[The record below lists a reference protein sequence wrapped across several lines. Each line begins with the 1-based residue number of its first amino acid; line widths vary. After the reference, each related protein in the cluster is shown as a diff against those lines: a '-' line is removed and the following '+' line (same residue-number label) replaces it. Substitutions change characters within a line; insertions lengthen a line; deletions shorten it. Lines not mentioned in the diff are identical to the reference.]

1 MAIDFIENTIA
12 TLEKTY
18 TKESVRVFINNY
30 MLKAY
35 TYNNNTLQSFLNNSN
50 ELIRREEREEKTMV
64 INVYW
69 ESIKGIEKDLKV
81 EFTPVEK
88 NQFSR
93 IMDKL
98 LEKGVKPEE
107 IKTALHKIV
116 PKCKAP
122 SDLIKILKTAK
133 ALKGEMENGQNERW
147 QS

>member
-133 ALKGEMENGQNERW
+133 ALKGEMENGQNER
-147 QS
+147 

>member
-133 ALKGEMENGQNERW
+133 ALKGEMENG
-147 QS
+147 

>member
-50 ELIRREEREEKTMV
+50 ELIRREEREEGKMV

-69 ESIKGIEKDLKV
+69 ESIKKIEKDLKV

-98 LEKGVKPEE
+98 LEKGVKSEE

-122 SDLIKILKTAK
+122 SDLIAILKKAK
-133 ALKGEMENGQNERW
+133 ALKGEMENG
-147 QS
+147 

>member
-50 ELIRREEREEKTMV
+50 ELIRREEREEDKMV

-69 ESIKGIEKDLKV
+69 ESIKGIEKDLSV

-133 ALKGEMENGQNERW
+133 ALKGEMENGQNER
-147 QS
+147 

>member
-35 TYNNNTLQSFLNNSN
+35 AYNNNTLQSFLNNSN
-50 ELIRREEREEKTMV
+50 ELIRREEREEGKMV

-69 ESIKGIEKDLKV
+69 ESIKRIEKDLSV
-81 EFTPVEK
+81 EFIPVEK

-133 ALKGEMENGQNERW
+133 ALKGEMKNGQNER
-147 QS
+147 

>member
-1 MAIDFIENTIA
+1 MALDFIENAIA
-12 TLEKTY
+12 YLEKRY
-18 TKESVRVFINNY
+18 TKESVRSLIDNY
-30 MLKAY
+30 LHKAHTY
-35 TYNNNTLQSFLNNSN
+35 TENTLQAFINNSN
-50 ELIRREEREEKTMV
+50 ELVLRDTREEDKMV

-69 ESIKGIEKDLKV
+69 ESIKRIEKDLSV

-133 ALKGEMENGQNERW
+133 ALKGEMENGQNER
-147 QS
+147 